1 MQNILFVLLNYNC
14 ETLEC
19 RKLLVNPSSRS
30 SRIYLSISK
39 GPHECILEFFLSIV
53 DENNYFI
60 IILLKK
66 KSYFMILTLGR
77 DP

>member
-39 GPHECILEFFLSIV
+39 GPHECILEFFYI
-53 DENNYFI
+53 NC
-60 IILLKK
+60 
-66 KSYFMILTLGR
+66 
-77 DP
+77 